1 EGGPF
6 CTPIGGPFWT
16 PIDTSAATEV
26 VDALSHEAA
35 ELEAFHSNYAMKAR
49 TGAAYGVADAHLEQ
63 ALMDLRLL
71 LSESEEEAW
80 QAAQDRWRE
89 YRTALEVCAALEFE
103 GGTHASLAQMMAGL
117 SETERRTL
125 EIRAQIEERSSC

>member
-1 EGGPF
+1 
-6 CTPIGGPFWT
+6 
-16 PIDTSAATEV
+16 
-26 VDALSHEAA
+26 
-35 ELEAFHSNYAMKAR
+35 MKAR